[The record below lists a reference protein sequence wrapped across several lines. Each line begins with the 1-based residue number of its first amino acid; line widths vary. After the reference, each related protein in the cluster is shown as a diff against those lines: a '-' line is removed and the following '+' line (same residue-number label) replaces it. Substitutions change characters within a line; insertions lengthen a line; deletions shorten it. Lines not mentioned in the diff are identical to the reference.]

1 VYASAVVD
9 GKERY
14 TLMDKSEWTRVNDHT
29 LEVTVQDNGPR
40 DLDEAS
46 GQIRTGIAPTANTL
60 GGYDESSGNASGGGG
75 GSAGTLLLML
85 LALLA
90 LAGAQRRGR
99 ALARGRG
106 ASIK

>member
-1 VYASAVVD
+1 
-9 GKERY
+9 
-14 TLMDKSEWTRVNDHT
+14 MDKSEWTRVNDHT

-60 GGYDESSGNASGGGG
+60 GGYDESSGNASGGDGGGG